1 MVEDVCVEKAG
12 ADCRTAF
19 ARMIEHGSRN
29 IRVVSGARN
38 SIACVEIMKSVDTWI
53 AKMTEVER
61 WLMLLASNMTKDNNQ
76 VDATETTDTI
86 CRFFGASQWRSVIV
100 KDGDRPIGYIMGEEL

>member
-53 AKMTEVER
+53 AKMT
-61 WLMLLASNMTKDNNQ
+61 
-76 VDATETTDTI
+76 DTI
-86 CRFFGASQWRSVIV
+86 CRFFSASQWRSVIV